1 MRNFLKW
8 QILPLIFLLIF
19 PSYIFSFQKTTIKE
33 ILNDPDFYHQKV
45 VKVTGKIKNLRLKV
59 SRKGNPYTTFRLMD
73 KTGNSLKVFIWE
85 HQDLKEGDLVEVT
98 GVFKRIKRVG
108 IYTFFNEIEAERIKK
123 ISK

>member
-1 MRNFLKW
+1 MRDFLKW

-45 VKVTGKIKNLRLKV
+45 VIVIGKIKNLRLKV

-73 KTGNSLKVFIWE
+73 KTRNGLKVFIWE

-123 ISK
+123 ISE